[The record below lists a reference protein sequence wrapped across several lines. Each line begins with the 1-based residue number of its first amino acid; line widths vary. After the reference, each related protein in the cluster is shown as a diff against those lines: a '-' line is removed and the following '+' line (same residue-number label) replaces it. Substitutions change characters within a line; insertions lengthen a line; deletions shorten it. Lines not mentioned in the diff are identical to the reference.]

1 MDHSPSH
8 LSPAR
13 ALVMVLLSTG
23 LAVVGWIV
31 LRGEAGARSL
41 SGQILDGRERGI
53 AGTRIEIEELDRET
67 VSMDDGSFVLEDL
80 PPGDYWLI
88 VEAPS
93 GEGLSLSV
101 KVQHLLATDLGKI
114 TLPVAPQGD

>member
-13 ALVMVLLSTG
+13 AMVMILLSAG

-31 LRGEAGARSL
+31 LRGEAGARGL

-53 AGTRIEIEELDRET
+53 AGARIEIEELDRET
-67 VSMDDGSFVLEDL
+67 VSMDDGSFMLEDL

-101 KVQHLLATDLGKI
+101 RVQRLRATDLGEI